1 MFNLIKKERLDQ
13 AQNQVAQLEG
23 YVKAISRSSAVIEF
37 TPEGV
42 IAHANDLFLNAVG
55 YSLSE
60 IQGKHHR
67 IFVLDDEAKSEQY
80 TFFWKDLAR
89 GALKQGRFD
98 RKGKTGNI
106 IHLEA
111 SYNPIFNEHNQV
123 VKVVKFA
130 TDITQSVIK
139 EQESIAKMNAVNRS
153 MAIIE
158 FDLQGNIL
166 DANDNFLKTLGY
178 GLHDIVGKHH
188 RIFMPQNQINT
199 EEYAQFWRQLSE
211 GKFNAGTFERRNKS
225 GSPLWLEAS
234 YNPIFDEK
242 GRVTKI
248 VKFATDVSR
257 SKSLTEL
264 KAFTTQVSQLLT
276 ALSAGNLAQAKTV
289 HAIKGGMFEGL
300 SEQIAKALSDLVST
314 LNRMCISVHGTAS
327 EVDCMSHEVANAS
340 SDMLSR
346 ISQLTSYIEETS
358 AAMTQINAV
367 VTNNDGN
374 AQEAAKLVSQ
384 VQHDASSGAHVIE
397 ETIKAMHLI
406 HESSHK
412 IKDIVTLIDGIA
424 FQTNLLALNA
434 AVEAARAGEHGRGF
448 AVVASEVR
456 ALAGKSADAAK
467 DIKSLID
474 LSSGQ
479 VNKGA
484 EQINEVAD
492 SLQVLVDET
501 ERMRSTVNMI
511 DASTDRMSASVSA
524 LNSNIRQME
533 QQAKSL
539 DKAAGEIESVSND
552 VSDKSNELAQMTE
565 VFAVVNNRL
574 TLR

>member
-1 MFNLIKKERLDQ
+1 MFNLIKKDRLDQ
-13 AQNQVAQLEG
+13 ALDQVAQLEG

-42 IAHANDLFLNAVG
+42 ITYANDLFLQTVG

-67 IFVLDDEAKSEQY
+67 LFVLDDEANSDQY
-80 TFFWKDLAR
+80 TFFWRDLAR

-98 RKGKTGNI
+98 RKGKLGNL

-139 EQESIAKMNAVNRS
+139 ERESISKMNAVNRS
-153 MAIIE
+153 MAIVE

-166 DANDNFLKTLGY
+166 DANDNFLKTVGY
-178 GLHDIVGKHH
+178 GLHEIVGKHH

-199 EEYAQFWRQLSE
+199 AEYAQFWRQLSE
-211 GKFNAGTFERRNKS
+211 GKFNAGTFERRNKA
-225 GSPLWLEAS
+225 GNPLWLEAS
-234 YNPIFDEK
+234 YNPVFDEK

-248 VKFATDVSR
+248 VKFATDISR

-264 KAFTTQVSQLLT
+264 KAFTTEVSQSLT
-276 ALSAGNLAQAKTV
+276 ALSTGNLAQAKAV

-340 SDMLSR
+340 NDMLSR
-346 ISQLTSYIEETS
+346 ISELTSYIEETS

-367 VTNNDGN
+367 VANNDGN

-384 VQHDASSGAHVIE
+384 VQHNASSGAHVIE

-456 ALAGKSADAAK
+456 ALAGKSAEAAK
-467 DIKSLID
+467 DIKSLIEVSVD
-474 LSSGQ
+474 RIDSGTQLADKSGEVLGGVVSSIGQ
-479 VNKGA
+479 VTSLITGISQASK
-484 EQINEVAD
+484 EQ
-492 SLQVLVDET
+492 SL
-501 ERMRSTVNMI
+501 
-511 DASTDRMSASVSA
+511 A
-524 LNSNIRQME
+524 LNQVSQAINDIDRISQENATLAQTTANSSE
-533 QQAKSL
+533 QLLNSSTNLREVIEFFKPK
-539 DKAAGEIESVSND
+539 KAA
-552 VSDKSNELAQMTE
+552 
-565 VFAVVNNRL
+565 L
-574 TLR
+574 THV